1 LFRNTSS
8 VPCCVE
14 GDAGGRCH
22 RRSPALSFD
31 FHFSMHL
38 LRKPQDLCIAVLV
51 RDGEKALFKNEK
63 LKQEAG
69 LWREPLPLGER

>member
-1 LFRNTSS
+1 
-8 VPCCVE
+8 
-14 GDAGGRCH
+14 
-22 RRSPALSFD
+22 
-31 FHFSMHL
+31 MHL